1 MAKKWNYDEKMLIEI
16 FGCASL
22 NKNIIEFSGYK
33 GTEIYK
39 SDFYLNGNNMEG
51 MLIETFGCVS
61 LDNIINIDI
70 SKDKRMV
77 EMPLVQ
83 EELRGIVV
91 GLA

>member
-1 MAKKWNYDEKMLIEI
+1 MLIEI

-33 GTEIYK
+33 GTQIYK

>member
-1 MAKKWNYDEKMLIEI
+1 
-16 FGCASL
+16 
-22 NKNIIEFSGYK
+22 
-33 GTEIYK
+33 
-39 SDFYLNGNNMEG
+39 MEG